1 MDNKVS
7 SKKIAN
13 NILEFLVDPSAFPL
27 ERRLYFRPEEILMN
41 ESFEKAKKES
51 EQAYGDQRHNSD
63 FYPNRPLLKRE
74 ASSMERKT
82 LIASLDVLSQ
92 EFIESDPMAK
102 DLRTM
107 AYAVANMSDEDFETR
122 IAGNPWIEHM
132 NKVRK
137 DNPGKSFKE
146 IASLAK
152 KTFKKAE
159 EEQPESKEAEEV
171 PAEVPADDTWSKEAS
186 DAVQRALVA
195 EVIGG
200 VTEES
205 EKKEAGKIKGPGKP
219 DGTGPLGGTPE
230 CQLAEKEKEEKNKA
244 AEEPEKK
251 EVEKTGPGGHVPDAT
266 GPHGRGLGPG
276 KGKADGSGLKEKEAA
291 EEPEK
296 KEATEE
302 PEKKA
307 EEEPKEAKE
316 PTEVDTDVLKAS
328 HTEFGGIQLGAGMV
342 TMDDIGDLS
351 DEEQQRLGQ
360 LFK

>member
-1 MDNKVS
+1 MDSKVT

-27 ERRLYFRPEEILMN
+27 ERRLYFRPEELLMN

-51 EQAYGDQRHNSD
+51 QQAYGDQRYNSD

-74 ASSMERKT
+74 ATSSMERKT

-92 EFIESDPMAK
+92 EFIESDPMAI

-107 AYAVANMSDEDFETR
+107 AYAVANMSEEDFKIR
-122 IAGNPWIEHM
+122 IVEAGNPWIEHM

-159 EEQPESKEAEEV
+159 EEQPEAKEV
-171 PAEVPADDTWSKEAS
+171 PAEVLADNSWSKEAS
-186 DAVQRALVA
+186 DAVQKALVA
-195 EVIGG
+195 EIVG
-200 VTEES
+200 EEKVEKKAEACDDKKKKEEKEEKEEKEAAKP
-205 EKKEAGKIKGPGKP
+205 EKKEAAKP
-219 DGTGPLGGTPE
+219 EKKEAAKPE
-230 CQLAEKEKEEKNKA
+230 KKEAVK
-244 AEEPEKK
+244 EPEKK
-251 EVEKTGPGGHVPDAT
+251 EAKEPEK
-266 GPHGRGLGPG
+266 
-276 KGKADGSGLKEKEAA
+276 KEAKEPEKKEA
-291 EEPEK
+291 KEPEK

-302 PEKKA
+302 PEKKEAA
-307 EEEPKEAKE
+307 EEKEE
-316 PTEVDTDVLKAS
+316 STEVDTDVLKSS
-328 HTEFGGIQLGAGMV
+328 HSEFGGIQLGAGMV
-342 TMDDIGDLS
+342 TMEDIGELS
-351 DEEQQRLGQ
+351 NEEQQRLDQ